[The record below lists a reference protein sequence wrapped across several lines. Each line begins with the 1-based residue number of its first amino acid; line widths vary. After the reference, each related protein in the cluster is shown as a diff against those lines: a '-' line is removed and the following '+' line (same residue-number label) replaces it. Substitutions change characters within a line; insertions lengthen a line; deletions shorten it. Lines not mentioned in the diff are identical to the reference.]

1 MFGAQAN
8 ACAPISFG
16 GTMARKKHEREK
28 DHVDQKLDARDEN
41 PDPITGEPGSHPV
54 GVAAGGSGG
63 AAAGATVGAAVGG
76 PVGAAIG
83 GMVGA
88 VAGSAVGKAAA
99 EALNPTLEEE
109 YWSENYRT
117 RPYFRQGL
125 DYSEYAPAYRYGWE
139 SAAREHY
146 QNRTFEEIEPDLQRD
161 WDADRSRY
169 PRPWSEMRE
178 AIRDAYNRARGAF
191 ADKKTQ

>member
-1 MFGAQAN
+1 
-8 ACAPISFG
+8 
-16 GTMARKKHEREK
+16 MARKKHEREK
-28 DHVDQKLDARDEN
+28 VRVDQKLDARDEN
-41 PDPITGEPGSHPV
+41 PDPITGEAGAHPV

-63 AAAGATVGAAVGG
+63 AVAGATVGAAVGG

-88 VAGSAVGKAAA
+88 VAGGAAGKAAA

-109 YWSENYRT
+109 YWKETYRT

-139 SAAREHY
+139 SAVREDF
-146 QNRTFEEIEPDLQRD
+146 QDKTFEEVEQHLERD
-161 WDADRSRY
+161 WEADRTRY
-169 PRPWSEMRE
+169 PRPWSEMRD
-178 AIRDAYNRARGAF
+178 ATRDAYNRTRDRFSNNETRRHAEKRNYRS
-191 ADKKTQ
+191 DS